1 MPRPKGLPKTGGG
14 SRKGKPNKATAEIKD
29 MIRGALE
36 DAGGQA
42 YLERQAVEQPAAF
55 LTLLG
60 KVLPKDLNLTANVAL
75 KVTLVP
81 RE

>member
-81 RE
+81 CE